1 MNLQRYS
8 PVLVFLVIAPLNT
21 RNPRYR
27 RGALRA
33 LDAHPSAFLNAEA
46 PSPQNGTAP
55 LLDRKSVV

>member
-46 PSPQNGTAP
+46 PSPQ
-55 LLDRKSVV
+55 DRKSVV